1 MLKEPNKDSTLLMVA
16 LRKGKEKVK
25 ISTGIKVKIS
35 TGIKVN
41 PGSWNQ
47 ARQSFASSERILN
60 EILLQWKAAIVKEI
74 QKAEL
79 EGLGVADVKKAVVER
94 MGKVNARETKS
105 ESLFLPYFR
114 HWAVSSFR
122 ISGTGRSPLP
132 RRGRQQGRGFI
143 LTGCSRNSA
152 RFREATTSRSR
163 KCQWASSK
171 GS

>member
-16 LRKGKEKVK
+16 LRKGKE
-25 ISTGIKVKIS
+25 KVKIS

-114 HWAVSSFR
+114 HWAVITTTKRKATRQGLYSYSFR
-122 ISGTGRSPLP
+122 WHFAYD
-132 RRGRQQGRGFI
+132 RRHEKSEI
-143 LTGCSRNSA
+143 L
-152 RFREATTSRSR
+152 F
-163 KCQWASSK
+163 
-171 GS
+171 